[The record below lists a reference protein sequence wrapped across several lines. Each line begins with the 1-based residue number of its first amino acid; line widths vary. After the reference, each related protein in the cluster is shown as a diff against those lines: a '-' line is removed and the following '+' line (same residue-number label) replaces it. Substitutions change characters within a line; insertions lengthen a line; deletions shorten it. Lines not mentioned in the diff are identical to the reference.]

1 MKIKIIIAII
11 LMVIIGVCNAHAQ
24 RMVFQETT
32 TQTTGSKKDT
42 LVTKYDKED
51 SQGNKYPIII
61 NKKSGSCYY
70 WRKSSKTGK
79 MYKSYLKPEDSE
91 KISKEYGIT
100 YAPRRKG

>member
-1 MKIKIIIAII
+1 MKTVKIIIAII
-11 LMVIIGVCNAHAQ
+11 LMAIIGVCNAHAQ
-24 RMVFQETT
+24 REVFKETT

-51 SQGNKYPIII
+51 SQGNCYPIII
-61 NKKSGSCYY
+61 NKKSGACYY
-70 WRKSSKTGK
+70 WRKSKNGK